1 MVSWKVGRAAQK
13 RRAAPKGRRIRPI
26 RKGVGAFLVA
36 EKKKRSKN
44 PLLRQIGKTALKKAI
59 DCALQLYK
67 LGTSKIK
74 NETARIRRCYKLIK

>member
-36 EKKKRSKN
+36 EKKKSKN